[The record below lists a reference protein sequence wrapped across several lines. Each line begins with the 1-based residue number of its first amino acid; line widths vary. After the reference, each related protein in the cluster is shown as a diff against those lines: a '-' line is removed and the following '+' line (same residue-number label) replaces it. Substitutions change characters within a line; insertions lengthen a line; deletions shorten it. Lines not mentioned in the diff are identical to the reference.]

1 MLAINIV
8 LIVSNPF
15 EKLNGSKEGLSLHCN
30 FSYENKVPCHLM
42 HTNYTNRYENDL
54 LYVISNC
61 YIKMVVNQKQIHV
74 SKIKW

>member
-1 MLAINIV
+1 MRIK
-8 LIVSNPF
+8 LI
-15 EKLNGSKEGLSLHCN
+15 
-30 FSYENKVPCHLM
+30 PCHLL

-74 SKIKW
+74 SKIK

>member
-1 MLAINIV
+1 MRIK
-8 LIVSNPF
+8 F
-15 EKLNGSKEGLSLHCN
+15 R
-30 FSYENKVPCHLM
+30 SYENKVSCHLM
-42 HTNYTNRYENDL
+42 HTNYTIRYENDL